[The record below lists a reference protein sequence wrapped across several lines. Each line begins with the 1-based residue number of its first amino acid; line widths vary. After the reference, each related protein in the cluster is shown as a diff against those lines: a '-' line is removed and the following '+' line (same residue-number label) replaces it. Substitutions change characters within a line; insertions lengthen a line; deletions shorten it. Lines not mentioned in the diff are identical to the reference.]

1 MRNIRM
7 LGLALLGALT
17 LAGCGDDDDRT
28 TGTLGSFEGNITG
41 AITATLGGN
50 AVYGLDQNDDL
61 FELALVDAPVAAPP
75 FTLAL
80 GIIGRTTLPPNGTY
94 TVGLSANNINGSL
107 YVLAPDDFY
116 YLNPGGTLTITT
128 SSENNVRGTFNFTAH
143 HETAAPGTAS
153 ITITGSFI
161 AECVPDAE
169 LNITC
174 G

>member
-1 MRNIRM
+1 MRNIRKF
-7 LGLALLGALT
+7 GLVLIGALA

-28 TGTLGSFEGNITG
+28 TGTLGSFEGSITG

-61 FELALVDAPVAAPP
+61 FELALVNAPVAASPY
-75 FTLAL
+75 TIAL

-94 TVGLSANNINGSL
+94 TIGLSANNINGSL
-107 YVLAPDDFY
+107 YVLSTAEFY
-116 YLNPGGTLTITT
+116 YLNGGTMTITT
-128 SSENNVRGTFNFTAH
+128 SSENDVRGTFTFTAH
-143 HETAAPGTAS
+143 HEDATPGTNS
-153 ITITGSFI
+153 ITITGSFT